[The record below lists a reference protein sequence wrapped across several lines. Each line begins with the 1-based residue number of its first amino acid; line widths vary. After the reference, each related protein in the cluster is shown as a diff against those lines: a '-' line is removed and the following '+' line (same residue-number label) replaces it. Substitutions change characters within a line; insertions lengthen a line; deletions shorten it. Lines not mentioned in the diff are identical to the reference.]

1 MFIHLLFEN
10 IYTKFLIAFI
20 MSVILTFVDRIE
32 VLKSIYM
39 FYCLLI
45 IIICI
50 ILSNV
55 YNDYGLLLLLIALLV
70 MCYVNIFNK
79 RYKRSKL
86 IR

>member
-20 MSVILTFVDRIE
+20 MSVILTFVDRIN
-32 VLKSIYM
+32 VLKMKYM

-70 MCYVNIFNK
+70 MCYVNIS
-79 RYKRSKL
+79 YKRTLRKL
-86 IR
+86 

>member
-20 MSVILTFVDRIE
+20 MSVILTFVDRIN
-32 VLKSIYM
+32 VLKTKYM

-70 MCYVNIFNK
+70 MCYVNIS
-79 RYKRSKL
+79 YKRTLRKL
-86 IR
+86 